1 VKSVAGSD
9 LFEDRYFNQ
18 LRMLVQLRNLEAQFN
33 EAMET
38 ITKFFKE
45 ERDPLYRR
53 GELKGEIKGEIKGR
67 EQQKIETVLNLKK
80 SGFEI
85 GVIANVMGLTAD
97 EVEKITE

>member
-1 VKSVAGSD
+1 
-9 LFEDRYFNQ
+9 
-18 LRMLVQLRNLEAQFN
+18 MLVQLRNLEAQFN